1 MSPVKAFPDRYTPSF
16 RPTNYPTFEDTAGLN
31 IFAKRSGGTVF
42 TMSAR
47 FDLLQDLFCNR

>member
-47 FDLLQDLFCNR
+47 SDLLQDLFCNR